1 MQIAFEAI
9 FLNSVR
15 DPLLTQ
21 PTHFVHGCYCMMS
34 EVSCML
40 KETSKPS
47 CCQVTKKECYALH
60 HYVE

>member
-21 PTHFVHGCYCMMS
+21 PTHFVHGSYCMMS

-47 CCQVTKKECYALH
+47 CCQVIKQRVLCIISLC
-60 HYVE
+60 